1 MWESLL
7 PFFEWNEAAPWGKA
21 ISATVWMF
29 PVIETIHI
37 LALTVMYG
45 AMTIIDLRLLGLGMR
60 RQPVTLL
67 TKNLQPYMT
76 WGLIT
81 MLVTGYLLFCSEA
94 MKCFANDGFKLKM
107 AFLFPAIIFQ
117 YTLFRWVT
125 NQNDAKR
132 SKLLGGLVA
141 ILSTILWVGVG
152 VGGRAI
158 GFV

>member
-1 MWESLL
+1 
-7 PFFEWNEAAPWGKA
+7 
-21 ISATVWMF
+21 
-29 PVIETIHI
+29 
-37 LALTVMYG
+37 
-45 AMTIIDLRLLGLGMR
+45 
-60 RQPVTLL
+60 
-67 TKNLQPYMT
+67 
-76 WGLIT
+76 
-81 MLVTGYLLFCSEA
+81 
-94 MKCFANDGFKLKM
+94 M